1 MKFFS
6 NHKEMLRRAARTFY
20 QAFIGSLAVNLPLCD
35 EISAGIIQS
44 LIISAIGAGLAAV
57 MNYKEDKK
65 L

>member
-1 MKFFS
+1 MKFLS
-6 NHKEMLRRAARTFY
+6 NHKEMLRRAARTFV

-44 LIISAIGAGLAAV
+44 LIISAIGAGLAAI
-57 MNYKEDKK
+57 MNAKEDT